1 MDKIVHIQLPKWAP
15 YLYGLIALVLVPWIF
30 DLAANLPSRHLA
42 RHWDAVWVGFDVIML
57 ITIAITV
64 WFMLKRKVWVVVS
77 ATALAT
83 LFIVDVW
90 FDILTAKPGREQTEA
105 YIFGI
110 LEISLAILTYRLVF
124 HVIHGSTPTK
134 DIKLTTSK

>member
-1 MDKIVHIQLPKWAP
+1 MDKIVHIKLPRWAP
-15 YLYGLIALVLVPWIF
+15 YLYGLIALVLVPWIY

-42 RHWDAVWVGFDVIML
+42 RHWDALWVGFDVIML

-90 FDILTAKPGREQTEA
+90 FDILTAKPGREEKEA
-105 YIFGI
+105 IAFGA
-110 LEISLAILTYRLVF
+110 LEIILAGLTYRLVY
-124 HVIHGSTPTK
+124 HIIHGSAPSK
-134 DIKLTTSK
+134 DIKLQTK